1 MPILII
7 LWKFK
12 YWVAIA
18 ILSFLWLGQIAYT
31 NHLSSKLKVADAECA
46 ERINKVN
53 DAYQGAINVWR
64 TKVSSVETEIEAER
78 QNIKIQFRDIKHEAQ
93 KVITQRIYTDCK
105 LTDDGMRIAEAA
117 RIAANSRKPAGA
129 MR

>member
-1 MPILII
+1 MPILLV
-7 LWKFK
+7 LWKFR

-18 ILSFLWLGQIAYT
+18 VFFFLWVGQIAYT
-31 NHLSSKLKVADAECA
+31 NHLAGKLKVADAECA

-53 DAYQGAINVWR
+53 DAYQGAINAWR
-64 TKVSSVETEIEAER
+64 TKVSTVETELEAER
-78 QNIKIQFRDIKHEAQ
+78 QNIKIQFRDIKHETQ

-105 LTDDGMRIAEAA
+105 LDDDGMSIAEAA

-129 MR
+129 M

>member
-1 MPILII
+1 MPILLI

-31 NHLSSKLKVADAECA
+31 NHLISKLKVADAECA

-53 DAYQGAINVWR
+53 DAYQGAINAWR
-64 TKVSSVETEIEAER
+64 TKVSTVETELETER
-78 QNIKIQFRDIKHEAQ
+78 QNIKIQFRDIKHETQ

-105 LTDDGMRIAEAA
+105 LDDDGMRIAEAA
-117 RIAANSRKPAGA
+117 RIAANSRKHAGA
-129 MR
+129 M

>member
-1 MPILII
+1 MPILLI

-18 ILSFLWLGQIAYT
+18 VFFFLWVGQLAYS
-31 NHLSSKLKVADAECA
+31 NYLSSKLKDADAECA

-53 DAYQGAINVWR
+53 DAYQGAINAWR
-64 TKVSSVETEIEAER
+64 TKVSTVKTELEAER
-78 QNIKIQFRDIKHEAQ
+78 QNIKIQFRDIKYETQ

-117 RIAANSRKPAGA
+117 RIAANSSKHAGA
-129 MR
+129 M

>member
-1 MPILII
+1 MPILSI

-18 ILSFLWLGQIAYT
+18 IFFFLWVGQIAYT
-31 NHLSSKLKVADAECA
+31 NHLSGKLKVADTKCA

-53 DAYQGAINVWR
+53 DAYQGAINAWR
-64 TKVSSVETEIEAER
+64 TKVSTVETELEAER
-78 QNIKIQFRDIKHEAQ
+78 QNIKIQFRDIKHETQ

-105 LTDDGMRIAEAA
+105 LDDDGMRIAEAA
-117 RIAANSRKPAGA
+117 RIAANSRKHAGA
-129 MR
+129 M

>member
-1 MPILII
+1 MPILLI

-12 YWVAIA
+12 YWIAIA
-18 ILSFLWLGQIAYT
+18 VFFFLWVGQIAYT
-31 NHLSSKLKVADAECA
+31 NHLSGKLKVADAECV

-53 DAYQGAINVWR
+53 DAYQGAINAWR
-64 TKVSSVETEIEAER
+64 TKVSSVETELEAER
-78 QNIKIQFRDIKHEAQ
+78 QNIKIQFRDIKHETQ

-117 RIAANSRKPAGA
+117 RIAANSRKHAGA
-129 MR
+129 M

>member
-1 MPILII
+1 MPILLV

-31 NHLSSKLKVADAECA
+31 NHLSGRLKVADANCA

-53 DAYQGAINVWR
+53 DAYQGSINAWR
-64 TKVSSVETEIEAER
+64 TKVSTVETELEAER
-78 QNIKIQFRDIKHEAQ
+78 QNIKIQFRDIKHETQ

-117 RIAANSRKPAGA
+117 RIAANSRKPP
-129 MR
+129 

>member
-1 MPILII
+1 MPILSV
-7 LWKFK
+7 LWKFR

-31 NHLSSKLKVADAECA
+31 NHLSGKLKVADAKCA

-53 DAYQGAINVWR
+53 DAYQGAINAWR
-64 TKVSSVETEIEAER
+64 TRVSTVETELEVER
-78 QNIKIQFRDIKHEAQ
+78 QNIKIKFRDIKHETQ

-117 RIAANSRKPAGA
+117 RIAANSRKHAGA
-129 MR
+129 M

>member
-1 MPILII
+1 MPILTA
-7 LWKFK
+7 LWKFR
-12 YWVAIA
+12 YWIAIA
-18 ILSFLWLGQIAYT
+18 VFFFLWLGQLAYT
-31 NHLSSKLKVADAECA
+31 NHLSGKLKVADAKCA

-53 DAYQGAINVWR
+53 DAYQGAINAWR
-64 TKVSSVETEIEAER
+64 TKVSTVETELETER
-78 QNIKIQFRDIKHEAQ
+78 QNIKIQFRDIKHETQ

-129 MR
+129 M